1 MSYHYFFHEA
11 AQEEYEDA
19 VSWYLDKSKKA
30 VQDFT
35 AEVDNTLQLICE
47 NPTRWRNEYKDY
59 FELSLKKFPY
69 TIIYSID
76 TERKLI
82 NVLTFFHQKRN
93 PKKKYPKAG

>member
-19 VSWYLDKSKKA
+19 VLWYLDKSKKV

-47 NPTRWRNEYKDY
+47 NPIRWRNEYKDY

-93 PKKKYPKAG
+93 PKKKYPQAG